1 MTIANT
7 LPAPAD
13 LAPAANLLQATEATL
28 TEVVTGFFDLAEQQ
42 GAAIIAKYD
51 GVVWQHLET
60 GKGMQA
66 AVDARAELRTFRTGI
81 VDKGHAAIKAPLLT
95 IGRIAD
101 DRKKALGDRLKAAE
115 KVVDDKIKAE
125 EARKAAE
132 KAEKERIERARV
144 AAIRENIHGIS
155 MMPSTLVGKT
165 AAQMREILGEMTN
178 PVDCPDEFQELAEE
192 AAIAYAN
199 ATDAIGRLIADA
211 DAREAEQARLKAER
225 ERLAEEARI
234 AAEAR
239 RQQQEEADKAKAELE
254 AAQAELRRQ
263 REQQEAD
270 LADMQRQRD
279 ELEQERARIAEQKTR
294 EKVAEAD
301 CIEKTA
307 AEGLVITGDGTGAAM
322 QPADA
327 EMGSDVA
334 DLISSRPADVQTLI
348 KPVPRPSVEELVMIV
363 ADAKMVSEDVAY
375 GWLVGAFGS
384 KSEAA

>member
-1 MTIANT
+1 MTTEKAQ

-66 AVDARAELRTFRTGI
+66 AVEARAELRTFRTGI

-132 KAEKERIERARV
+132 KAE
-144 AAIRENIHGIS
+144 
-155 MMPSTLVGKT
+155 
-165 AAQMREILGEMTN
+165 
-178 PVDCPDEFQELAEE
+178 
-192 AAIAYAN
+192 
-199 ATDAIGRLIADA
+199 
-211 DAREAEQARLKAER
+211 R

-234 AAEAR
+234 AAEER

-263 REQQEAD
+263 REEWD
-270 LADMQRQRD
+270 
-279 ELEQERARIAEQKTR
+279 LEQERARIAEQAQRMVER
-294 EKVAEAD
+294 EQADHAEQPLD
-301 CIEKTA
+301 MVPA
-307 AEGLVITGDGTGAAM
+307 ATE
-322 QPADA
+322 P

-334 DLISSRPADVQTLI
+334 DLISSRPGDVQTLTQ
-348 KPVPRPSVEELVMIV
+348 PVPRPSAEELVMIV
-363 ADAKMVSEDVAY
+363 AEAKKVPEDVAY
-375 GWLVGAFGS
+375 GWLIASFGS

>member
-1 MTIANT
+1 MTTANT

-13 LAPAANLLQATEATL
+13 LAPAASLLQATEATL
-28 TEVVTGFFDLAEQQ
+28 TEVVTGFFDLADQQ

-66 AVDARAELRTFRTGI
+66 AVDARAELRAFRTGI

-132 KAEKERIERARV
+132 KAERERIERARV

-263 REQQEAD
+263 REEW
-270 LADMQRQRD
+270 
-279 ELEQERARIAEQKTR
+279 ELEQEAARIAEQAAR
-294 EKVAEAD
+294 E
-301 CIEKTA
+301 A
-307 AEGLVITGDGTGAAM
+307 ARAVEVPTPAVEVSAAA
-322 QPADA
+322 PEVSA

-334 DLISSRPADVQTLI
+334 DLISSRPGDVQTI
-348 KPVPRPSVEELVMIV
+348 RAPQRPTDEQIVMVV
-363 ADAKMVSEDVAY
+363 ADTYQVSEAIAY
-375 GWLVGAFGS
+375 EWLASFGR

>member
-132 KAEKERIERARV
+132 KAERERIERARV

-234 AAEAR
+234 AAEER
-239 RQQQEEADKAKAELE
+239 RKQQEEAAAERQRLQEEADKAKAELE

-263 REQQEAD
+263 REEW
-270 LADMQRQRD
+270 
-279 ELEQERARIAEQKTR
+279 ELEQERARIAEQQAR
-294 EKVAEAD
+294 ERVAEAD
-301 CIEKTA
+301 AIEKTA
-307 AEGLVITGDGTGAAM
+307 AEGQTITGDGTGAALP
-322 QPADA
+322 PADA

>member
-1 MTIANT
+1 MTTPKNT
-7 LPAPAD
+7 LPALAD
-13 LAPAANLLQATEATL
+13 LAPAASLLQATEATL
-28 TEVVTGFFDLAEQQ
+28 TEVVTGFFDIADQQ
-42 GAAIIAKYD
+42 AAAIIAKYD

-81 VDKGHAAIKAPLLT
+81 VDKGHAAIKSPLLA

-101 DRKKALGDRLKAAE
+101 GRKQALGDRLKASE
-115 KVVDDKIKAE
+115 KVVDDQIKAE
-125 EARKAAE
+125 EQRKAAE
-132 KAEKERIERARV
+132 KERLAKIERERV

-211 DAREAEQARLKAER
+211 DAREAEQARLKVER
-225 ERLAEEARI
+225 EKLAEEQRL
-234 AAEAR
+234 AAEER
-239 RQQQEEADKAKAELE
+239 QRQQE
-254 AAQAELRRQ
+254 AAAKVQAELDAQAAEIRRQ
-263 REQQEAD
+263 REEW
-270 LADMQRQRD
+270 
-279 ELEQERARIAEQKTR
+279 ELEQERARIAEQAAR
-294 EKVAEAD
+294 EKATLSDIDKAGVSTEEFAAGA
-301 CIEKTA
+301 TA
-307 AEGLVITGDGTGAAM
+307 MATAC
-322 QPADA
+322 A
-327 EMGSDVA
+327 EMGSDLA
-334 DLISSRPADVQTLI
+334 DLISSRPADVQTLTN
-348 KPVPRPSVEELVMIV
+348 PVPRPSVEELVMIV
-363 ADAKMVSEDVAY
+363 AEAKMVSEDVAY